1 MSTEENKKVVE
12 KMMAAFTA
20 GRMDEV
26 LSSLA
31 DSATWWVGGKFPLSG
46 TKTKQ
51 EFAQLL
57 AGIGDGLDGNL
68 RLSPKAWTCEGD
80 RVAVEVESYAKLKNG
95 RVYNNFYHF
104 LFEVRNGKIQKVKE
118 YLDTMHA
125 NETFCVP

>member
-1 MSTEENKKVVE
+1 MSAEENKKVVE

-26 LSSLA
+26 LGSLS
-31 DSATWWVGGKFPLSG
+31 DSATWWVAGTFPLSG
-46 TKTKQ
+46 TKTKK
-51 EFAQLL
+51 EFAELVG
-57 AGIGDGLDGNL
+57 GIADSVEGSI
-68 RLSPKAWTCEGD
+68 RLSPKAWTVEGD

-104 LFEVRNGKIQKVKE
+104 LIEVRNGKIQKVRE

-125 NETFCVP
+125 NETFCV